1 MANEVKILLANE
13 SPLFTLESI
22 TNLIFKQSC
31 DRVTNL
37 VKYYIMLGGNERRPK
52 RDAFGKRSFP
62 SEARSAK
69 KKQRPL
75 LYVSRC
81 YSSAVITFSGI
92 PWH

>member
-1 MANEVKILLANE
+1 MVNEVKILLPNE
-13 SPLFTLESI
+13 SPLFTV
-22 TNLIFKQSC
+22 SC

-37 VKYYIMLGGNERRPK
+37 VKYYIMLGGNGRRPK

-69 KKQRPL
+69 KKKRPL

-81 YSSAVITFSGI
+81 YSSAVISFSGF

>member
-1 MANEVKILLANE
+1 MVNEVKILLPNE
-13 SPLFTLESI
+13 SPLFTV
-22 TNLIFKQSC
+22 SC

-37 VKYYIMLGGNERRPK
+37 VKYYVMLGGNGRRPK

-69 KKQRPL
+69 KKKRPL

-81 YSSAVITFSGI
+81 YSSAVITFSGS
-92 PWH
+92 P